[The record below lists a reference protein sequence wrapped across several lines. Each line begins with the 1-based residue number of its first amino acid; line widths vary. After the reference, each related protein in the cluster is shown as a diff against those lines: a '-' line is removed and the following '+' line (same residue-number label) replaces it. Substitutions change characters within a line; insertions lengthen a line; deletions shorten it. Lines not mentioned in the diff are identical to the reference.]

1 MKTHK
6 VDDRTQRPGWPRYQ
20 NRNTNNE
27 SNLNSG
33 CSSSFLHS
41 SVSVWFSPPYHELFS
56 HTFLSFP
63 CSTLSLLTK
72 PLKLLI
78 TRQTQ
83 FELISTIY
91 YYLSMIIVV
100 NKPLSAP
107 AAQLGADF
115 CRLAVSF
122 PHIVVMQNKS
132 SLIESFVLKCC
143 EPHRCYKKPS
153 GCRNL
158 FYHIIYHHK

>member
-1 MKTHK
+1 MTGLKGQDDLGIKTET
-6 VDDRTQRPGWPRYQ
+6 RTM
-20 NRNTNNE
+20 
-27 SNLNSG
+27 NLISTLDAAPAFSTPPSPCGSHPPTMNY
-33 CSSSFLHS
+33 FPTHS
-41 SVSVWFSPPYHELFS
+41 SAP
-56 HTFLSFP
+56 P